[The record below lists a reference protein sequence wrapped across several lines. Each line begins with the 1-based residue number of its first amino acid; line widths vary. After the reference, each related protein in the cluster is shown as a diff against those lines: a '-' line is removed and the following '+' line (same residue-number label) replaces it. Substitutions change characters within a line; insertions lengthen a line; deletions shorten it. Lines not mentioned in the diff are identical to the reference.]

1 MKENIIVD
9 RIPEEEEVFSLQDFL
24 TRCLAKWQWFMASVV
39 IFCCIGV
46 FYILCQQPVYSRS
59 MSVLIKD
66 QDGGGGVGD
75 ISNAFSSMGLVASNT
90 NVNNELIS
98 LTSPAVIQEVI
109 RRLGLDVS
117 YNSPGRFH
125 KTTLYG
131 NTLPVNVKFHDLEE
145 QQSAGFTLEL
155 GENGAVKLREFY
167 ISTPDGKQEIEKEIT
182 AKLGFEPVKTPVG
195 LVTISPNGGFI
206 PPKGKKAEK
215 VSEIL
220 VSRTGMQNSIEAYS
234 AMVKGDLADKD
245 ADVIDLSIKDVSAQ
259 RAVDVLN
266 TIVDVYNKSW
276 VLDKNKVAVATSDF
290 IDERL
295 RLIEGELGNVDN
307 EIFDFKRDHRVPDLE
322 EAARTQMKQ
331 SVEMSNK
338 MLEVTNQMSMS
349 IYLRDYLNNP
359 SNAKSVI
366 PVNTGIGS
374 PTLESQ
380 ISNYNNLLL
389 TRNTLAAGSSDA
401 NPLVVD
407 YDGQIKGL
415 REAIVNAINAQI
427 VALNKSLRNM
437 EGAKG
442 AAEGQLASG
451 PTQAKYLLSVERQQK
466 VKESL
471 YLYLLQK
478 REENELTQKFT
489 ADNTRIIT
497 PPTGSLLP
505 VAPKKGMILMVCFLL
520 GLCVPGVTLY
530 IMETTNT
537 KVRDRRDLDKMSV
550 PFIGEIPFAGKK
562 KTIDA
567 VRRIFSKKNPKEY
580 EKVIEAV
587 KYDSRDFVSESFRIV
602 RGNLDFM
609 THNDNTCCVIMITSF
624 HPGSGK
630 SFISFNL
637 ASSFALKGKKV
648 LIVDGDLRH
657 GSVSQFVDMP
667 PKGLSS
673 YLINN
678 TNEWRNLVVPVTNYE
693 GMYIMPIGHR
703 PPNPTELMDN
713 GRLKEFIT
721 EAREEYDYIL
731 IDCPPTGVVA
741 DTQIVGKYVDRTIF
755 VIRVG
760 MLDRKE
766 LVDIDAFYKKNQFK
780 QLSILLNC
788 TDSGVRSKSYGK
800 YGYYSGYYSDK
811 G

>member
-1 MKENIIVD
+1 MEENII
-9 RIPEEEEVFSLQDFL
+9 RAQIPEEEEVFSLKDFL
-24 TRCLAKWQWFMASVV
+24 TRCLAKWQWFVASVV

-59 MSVLIKD
+59 MAVLIKD

-98 LTSPAVIQEVI
+98 LTSPAVIREVI

-220 VSRTGMQNSIEAYS
+220 VNRTGMQNSIEAYS

-245 ADVIDLSIKDVSAQ
+245 ADVIDLSMKDVSAQ

-266 TIVDVYNKSW
+266 MIVDVYNENW

-497 PPTGSLLP
+497 PPTGSLSP
-505 VAPKKGMILMVCFLL
+505 VAPKKSMILMVCFLL
-520 GLCVPGVTLY
+520 GLCVPGVYLY
-530 IMETTNT
+530 IMEAMNT
-537 KVRDRRDLDKMSV
+537 KVRNRKDLDKMSV
-550 PFIGEIPFAGKK
+550 PFVGEIPFVGKK
-562 KTIDA
+562 NIMYA
-567 VRRIFSKKNPKEY
+567 VRKVFPQKKSSREF
-580 EKVIEAV
+580 EKVLVAV
-587 KYDSRDFVSESFRIV
+587 RDSSRDVVSESFRIV
-602 RGNLDFM
+602 RGNLDYM
-609 THNDNTCCVIMITSF
+609 IRNNNACNVIMVTSF
-624 HPGSGK
+624 NPGSGK

-637 ASSFALKGKKV
+637 ASSFALKEKKV

-657 GSVSQFVDMP
+657 GSVSQFVNMP
-667 PKGLSS
+667 SKGISS
-673 YLINN
+673 YLIGN
-678 TNEWRNLVVPVTNYE
+678 TNEWRNLVIPVANHE
-693 GMYIMPIGHR
+693 GMYVMPIGHR
-703 PPNPTELMDN
+703 PPNPAELMDN
-713 GRLKEFIT
+713 GRFGELIA
-721 EAREEYDYIL
+721 EAREEYDYIF
-731 IDCPPTGVVA
+731 IDCPPAGVVV
-741 DTQIVGKYVDRTIF
+741 DTQIVEKYVDRTIF
-755 VIRVG
+755 VIRAG
-760 MLDRKE
+760 LLDRNE
-766 LVDIDAFYKKNQFK
+766 LANIDAIYSKKRFK
-780 QLSILLNC
+780 QMSILLNG
-788 TDSGVRSKSYGK
+788 TDRGNKLKAFGMY
-800 YGYYSGYYSDK
+800 GYYSDK
-811 G
+811 N